1 LYQHNF
7 LPQFLS
13 YVSNIF
19 AAYLGVFV
27 PVVFNRLP
35 SLCHMS
41 QTDISRGW
49 TLAELVFEL
58 WTSAEFCGNDTRSLW
73 LRWQRQ
79 HATAAGSF
87 VQLLSYCSHNLA
99 KGSAHKEHP
108 SQRLNENMQSHDCST
123 VQHLPKYSPMLQY
136 FAV

>member
-1 LYQHNF
+1 MLQTFRCHGDRTQIEIYEMELKKIGKRADVSDILLILYNGLYQHNF

-41 QTDISRGW
+41 QTDISRG
-49 TLAELVFEL
+49 
-58 WTSAEFCGNDTRSLW
+58 
-73 LRWQRQ
+73 
-79 HATAAGSF
+79 
-87 VQLLSYCSHNLA
+87 
-99 KGSAHKEHP
+99 
-108 SQRLNENMQSHDCST
+108 
-123 VQHLPKYSPMLQY
+123 
-136 FAV
+136 